1 MCCIHATFEL
11 FYCLLFN
18 LNLNLYEFEF
28 KLNMFESFQKWKC
41 LPFSPLI
48 FSPAGPSLRFLFSFL
63 FFPAAQKTIPRRPK
77 TFPSP
82 AQLAP
87 PLPHRQ
93 TGGPRPSGPS
103 PSSGSSG
110 TPAQGV
116 PAAHAPPR
124 LPWPARRGL
133 VPALFKCRATPL
145 EPFFEAAAASRAKP

>member
-18 LNLNLYEFEF
+18 LNLNSYELEF
-28 KLNMFESFQKWKC
+28 KLNVFEPFQKWKS
-41 LPFSPLI
+41 LLFPLSFSAQPAHLFFF
-48 FSPAGPSLRFLFSFL
+48 FSLFLFI
-63 FFPAAQKTIPRRPK
+63 PAAQKTIPRRPK

-145 EPFFEAAAASRAKP
+145 EPFFEAAASRAKP